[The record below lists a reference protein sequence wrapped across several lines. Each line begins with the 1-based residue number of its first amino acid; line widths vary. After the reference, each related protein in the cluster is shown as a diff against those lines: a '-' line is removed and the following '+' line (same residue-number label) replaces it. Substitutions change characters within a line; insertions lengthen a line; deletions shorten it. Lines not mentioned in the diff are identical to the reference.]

1 MNIYKSFVY
10 MFYALDAIYDECPD
24 EELGNYLS
32 GLNPFLFDDE
42 SSANPAEYEA
52 FEKCR
57 INQFGDKE
65 PVASEIY
72 EFCREYLAKN
82 APEKAIE
89 AFDKIEK
96 DEWIES
102 FKEEDKSMKESDVAR
117 LTNEFERMAIG
128 TEGTIVLEYD
138 GKCFEVE
145 FFDEN
150 GDTIDVVTTPSEVLE
165 LVQSY

>member
-1 MNIYKSFVY
+1 MNIYRSFVY

-42 SSANPAEYEA
+42 SSANPAEYEE
-52 FEKCR
+52 FEKCC

-102 FKEEDKSMKESDVAR
+102 FKEEDK
-117 LTNEFERMAIG
+117 
-128 TEGTIVLEYD
+128 
-138 GKCFEVE
+138 
-145 FFDEN
+145 
-150 GDTIDVVTTPSEVLE
+150 
-165 LVQSY
+165 